1 MPFKVH
7 GEVSRTN
14 STSPKNRP
22 TRTAA
27 RARFPFQV
35 DPMSVSIKREDVRV
49 ERKAMRVTRPKL
61 QQPIKLVLNSLNV
74 ALGVF
79 FSVKMKSRIR

>member
-14 STSPKNRP
+14 PTSPKNRP

-27 RARFPFQV
+27 RAGFPFEV
-35 DPMSVSIKREDVRV
+35 DPMFVSLK
-49 ERKAMRVTRPKL
+49 
-61 QQPIKLVLNSLNV
+61 QFLNV
-74 ALGVF
+74 LLGVS

>member
-14 STSPKNRP
+14 PTSPKNRP

-27 RARFPFQV
+27 RAGFPFKV
-35 DPMSVSIKREDVRV
+35 DPMSVSIKQFKCAFRCVLQCQDEVKDKVRC
-49 ERKAMRVTRPKL
+49 
-61 QQPIKLVLNSLNV
+61 NWYN
-74 ALGVF
+74 
-79 FSVKMKSRIR
+79 

>member
-27 RARFPFQV
+27 RARFPFKV

-49 ERKAMRVTRPKL
+49 ERKALRVTRPKL

-74 ALGVF
+74 PLGVF